1 MTHPLPPDVSDNPH
15 QPELAG
21 PAPVLQWAGM
31 FLSPVALLLHMQ
43 GNYLL
48 VLYICGT
55 ALGRGVVYA
64 AGFVA
69 LALSALG
76 CLAAWVTWA
85 RGGHGAPGNDTGAL
99 PRTRML
105 GVVGLGVSAIAFLVL
120 VAQVIAA
127 FVGVTCE

>member
-1 MTHPLPPDVSDNPH
+1 MTQPLPDDISDNPH

-31 FLSPVALLLHMQ
+31 FLSPAALLLHLQ
-43 GNYLL
+43 VNYLL

-55 ALGRGVVYA
+55 TIGRGPVYA
-64 AGFVA
+64 AGFIA
-69 LALSALG
+69 LLLSAVG
-76 CLAAWVTWA
+76 CLAAWLTWTRA
-85 RGGHGAPGNDTGAL
+85 GQGPPGNDSGAL

-105 GVVGLGVSAIAFLVL
+105 GVVGLGVSGITFLVL

-127 FVGVTCE
+127 FVGVTCG